1 MSRISHSTGG
11 SSLRTLRS
19 LMLLV
24 AASAA
29 SLALAGPAAAKV
41 VPVQLSAGI
50 VDNSGQGNTC
60 ALLSDGAVK
69 CWGANVFGQ
78 LGIPSS
84 YVNNTRV
91 PLTPWP
97 VVDKNAIAVGP
108 QCAVLD
114 DHTVKCWPSEMGY
127 NVDGGGRTKDN
138 ITTAIQVTQ
147 GNYHSCAL
155 LSDGT
160 VTCWGEGGRLGS
172 TSGVGVRYNEFAT
185 MVAGISTATQIAAGE
200 SHTCAL
206 LADHTIKCWGFNYGG
221 QLGIGEIVDG
231 NPRYLATSVK
241 GITNAV
247 EVGVGS
253 GHSCAVL
260 ADGTLKCWGGNG
272 YGQIGPNGS
281 KPRQSEPVTVPG
293 ITGATHVA
301 PGFGNTCVIVTNGAV
316 KCWGAGDLTVSY
328 GDERFGSLSDGVVTV
343 HGITGATQIVAD
355 REHNC
360 ALLNSGAVKC
370 WGTPYNGTL
379 GKTWTELNNEGW
391 PHPVTVLGIVPP
403 ETPSVSGAPTV
414 TTNSATADI
423 SFSGDVGST
432 FSCSL
437 DGGGYSA
444 CSSPLHLTGLA
455 TGTHTLDVKATD
467 TVGVESPVKSV
478 SWTVDRTPPTVPVL
492 SNVPAAVT
500 NATTASISYSGEV
513 GASLSCSVDGRAF
526 TACAG
531 SPVRFTGLREGQ
543 HSLAVK
549 ATDAAANVSETA
561 TATWTVRAFRSVA
574 FDETPTWWT
583 ANRRSGHWDI
593 KVPVSTN
600 GDTRGAAQPMTLQ
613 ISTVKHPKTALPT
626 RDRRFMK
633 VLSYSPTFRWT
644 GHYMPLWIRVG
655 TKGGKWTAWTP
666 VAERS
671 TR

>member
-1 MSRISHSTGG
+1 MVLTAA
-11 SSLRTLRS
+11 T
-19 LMLLV
+19 V
-24 AASAA
+24 AFGAFT
-29 SLALAGPAAAKV
+29 GPAAAKV

-69 CWGANVFGQ
+69 CWGANVFSQ
-78 LGIPSS
+78 LGIPPS
-84 YVNNTRV
+84 YVYNTRV

-97 VVDKNAIAVGP
+97 VVDKKAIAVGP
-108 QCAVLD
+108 QCAVLE

-155 LSDGT
+155 LSNGT

-172 TSGVGVRYNEFAT
+172 TSGVGVRYNEPAT

-241 GITNAV
+241 GIANAV

-281 KPRQSEPVTVPG
+281 KPRQLEPVTVPG

-360 ALLNSGAVKC
+360 VLLSGGAVKC

-379 GKTWTELNNEGW
+379 GKTWTQLNNEGW
-391 PHPVTVLGIVPP
+391 PYPVTVLGIAPP
-403 ETPSVSGAPTV
+403 EAPSVSGAPTT
-414 TTNSATADI
+414 TTNSDTADI
-423 SFSGDVGST
+423 SFSGGEGST

-437 DGGGYSA
+437 DSGGYSA
-444 CSSPLHLTGLA
+444 CSSPLHLTGLT
-455 TGTHTLDVKATD
+455 TGSHTLDVKATD
-467 TVGVESPVKSV
+467 TVGVESPAQSV
-478 SWTVDRTPPTVPVL
+478 SWTVDTTPPAVPVL
-492 SNVPAAVT
+492 SNIPAAVT
-500 NATTASISYSGEV
+500 NATTAAIGYSGEV
-513 GASLSCSVDGRAF
+513 GAALSCSIDGAAF
-526 TACAG
+526 TTCAG
-531 SPVRFTGLREGQ
+531 SPVRFARLGEGQ
-543 HSLAVK
+543 HSLAIK
-549 ATDAAANVSETA
+549 ATDAVGNVGETA
-561 TATWTVRAFRSVA
+561 TAAWTVRALRPVVFE
-574 FDETPTWWT
+574 ETPTWWT
-583 ANRRSGHWDI
+583 ENRRSGHWHI
-593 KVPVSTN
+593 NVPVSTD
-600 GDTRGAAQPMTLQ
+600 GDTRGAAQPMTVQL
-613 ISTVKHPKTALPT
+613 STVKHPKRVLPWQAS
-626 RDRRFMK
+626 RFLK
-633 VLSYSPTFRWT
+633 VLSYSPTLRWN
-644 GHYMPLWIRVG
+644 GGNLPLWIRVG

-666 VAERS
+666 LVMRAQP
-671 TR
+671 